1 MARIPGKLLFLE
13 TDIKSGLQYFLSLP
27 VKMKNPIRH
36 SGFFLIKSVYGVFP
50 GLFGR

>member
-27 VKMKNPIRH
+27 VKMKNPIH
-36 SGFFLIKSVYGVFP
+36 HTGFFLIKSVYSVFP
-50 GLFGR
+50 GLLGR